1 MRIRIHELIL
11 YRNFDDTIFKTMA
24 HAANAYDDPKTDRE
38 ALVDDIYSCING
50 LVTIA
55 RDHGFSGNLWHGY
68 LTYLLTTN
76 ENAFSMSCEK
86 TGAIQGSLNTL
97 ALHDLQIFYE
107 AYHMDWS
114 AVEKLLGIHF
124 LSLMS
129 SYEGNRGKGVV
140 YSRSLCERIET
151 LNMLLAQAGDAQN
164 MYRALTDFYKDYGVG
179 KYGLHRA
186 FKIIKQ
192 GEDTVISPIT
202 KTEKVT
208 LDDLVGYEL
217 QKKKLVDN
225 TLAFVQGQRANN
237 VLLFGDSGTGKST
250 SIKAILNEYYK
261 DGLRMVEIYKHQFK
275 DIPDVIAQIKNR
287 NYRYILYMDDLSFE
301 EFEIE
306 YKYLKA
312 VIEGGLETKPDN
324 VLIYAT
330 SNRRHLIRE
339 TWGERK
345 QSSDDVHGGDSMQ
358 EKLSL
363 ATRFGETIYYGAP
376 SQKEYVAIAK
386 ELARRF
392 HIRMDEEA
400 IAKEAVVWEMRHG
413 GLSGRTAQ
421 QFINHLAGMQALED
435 GTEEER

>member
-1 MRIRIHELIL
+1 MRVRIHELIL
-11 YRNFDDTIFKTMA
+11 YRNFNDPVFAAMA
-24 HAANAYDDPKTDRE
+24 NVANTYDAPGADRE
-38 ALVDDIYSCING
+38 GLVDDIYRCING

-86 TGAIQGSLNTL
+86 RGAIEGSLNTL

-107 AYHMDWS
+107 AYHMDW
-114 AVEKLLGIHF
+114 ACVEKLLNVRF
-124 LSLMS
+124 LSLIS
-129 SYEGNRGKGVV
+129 AYEGNRDKGVV
-140 YSRSLCERIET
+140 YSRSLCQRIED
-151 LNMLLAQAGDAQN
+151 LNQLLAQAKDPKD
-164 MYRALTDFYKDYGVG
+164 MYKALTDFYEDYGVG

-186 FKIIKQ
+186 FKIVKQ
-192 GEDTVISPIT
+192 GEDTGIVPIT
-202 KTEKVT
+202 RTEKVT
-208 LDDLVGYEL
+208 LDDLVGYEI

-225 TLAFVQGQRANN
+225 TRAFVQGQRANN

-261 DGLRMVEIYKHQFK
+261 DGMRMVEIYKHQFK

-339 TWGERK
+339 TWGERR
-345 QSSDDVHGGDSMQ
+345 QNSDDVHGGDSMQ

-386 ELARRF
+386 ELAKRF
-392 HIRMDEEA
+392 NIAMDEEE
-400 IAKEAVVWEMRHG
+400 IAKEAVIWEMRHG

-435 GTEEER
+435 NVQE